1 MATYEY
7 ITSNGTIVP
16 DTASIQAD
24 VIAEYQ
30 EVYGS
35 DISTDTSTEI
45 GRQIDAETTSRISVA
60 RNNALLA
67 NQINPNQATGVFL
80 DADYALM
87 GGQRDAAEQSTVE
100 CTLTGVVGTIIP
112 AGSFV
117 QDVVTNFTWQ
127 LVDETTI
134 PSGNTIDASFRSVDF
149 GAINAAPGD
158 ITKIVSG
165 VVGWETVTNAASAVP
180 GKTEQS
186 DVSTR
191 NQRQTEIGQNSKS
204 NAFSIKAAISALEG
218 VAGVSYRENVENI
231 TQTIDGVLMVPHS
244 NYMCVDGGVDS
255 EIAEAYQIK
264 SGGSNYN
271 GSVIVPYTDPDSGQL
286 INVKFDRPTEKPMLV
301 QVTAKVGA
309 STNAVQD
316 IKDAVIAYANGE
328 VDGENGFALGEDTS
342 PFEIGSAVNVQLSD
356 VFVNKVQIATV
367 AAGAGAYST
376 DTITNEIFEKATIQE
391 SNIEVII
398 L

>member
-7 ITSNGTIVP
+7 ITINGAIIP
-16 DTASIQAD
+16 DAASIQAD

-30 EVYGS
+30 EVYGF

-87 GGQRDAAEQSTVE
+87 GGQRDAAEQSTIE
-100 CTLTGVVGTIIP
+100 CTLAGVSGTVIP

-117 QDVVTNFTWQ
+117 QDVVTNFTWE

-134 PSGNTIDASFRSVDF
+134 PVTNTISASFRSVDF
-149 GAINAAPGD
+149 GEINAQAGD

-165 VVGWETVTNAASAVP
+165 VVGWETVINAASAVA

-191 NQRQTEIGQNSKS
+191 KQRQTEIGQNSKS
-204 NAFSIKAAISALEG
+204 NAYSIIAAINSLEG
-218 VAGVSYRENVENI
+218 VAGITYRENVAD
-231 TQTIDGVLMVPHS
+231 TSQTIDNVLLLPHS
-244 NYMCVDGGVDS
+244 NYVCVDGGVDS
-255 EIAEAYQIK
+255 EIAKAYQIK

-271 GSVIVPYTDPDSGQL
+271 GSITEPYTDPDSGQV
-286 INVKFDRPTEKPMLV
+286 IGVKFDRPTEKPMLV

-316 IKDAVIAYANGE
+316 IKNAVIGYANGE
-328 VDGENGFALGEDTS
+328 VDGENGFSLGEDVS
-342 PFEIGSAVNVQLSD
+342 PFEIGSAVNVQLSN
-356 VFVNKVQIATV
+356 VFVSKVQIATV
-367 AAGAGAYST
+367 AGGVGAYST
-376 DTITNEIFEKATIQE
+376 DTIENEIFEKATIQD
-391 SNIEVII
+391 SNIEVVI

>member
-87 GGQRDAAEQSTVE
+87 GGKRDAAEQSTVE
-100 CTLTGVVGTIIP
+100 CTLTGVVGTVIP

-134 PSGNTIDASFRSVDF
+134 PTGNTIDASFRSVDF
-149 GAINAAPGD
+149 GAIDAAPGD

-165 VVGWETVTNAASAVP
+165 VVGWETVTNAASAV
-180 GKTEQS
+180 

-191 NQRQTEIGQNSKS
+191 NQRKTEIGQNSKS

-244 NYMCVDGGVDS
+244 NYVCVDGGVDS

-271 GSVIVPYTDPDSGQL
+271 GSVTEPYTDPYSGQV

-328 VDGENGFALGEDTS
+328 VDGENGFALGEDAS

-367 AAGAGAYST
+367 ADGVGAYST
-376 DTITNEIFEKATIQE
+376 DTIKNEIFEKATIE
-391 SNIEVII
+391 EANIEVII

>member
-112 AGSFV
+112 AGSYV
-117 QDVVTNFTWQ
+117 QDVNDQLWQ

-149 GAINAAPGD
+149 GEINAAPGD

-204 NAFSIKAAISALEG
+204 NAFSIIAAIRALEG
-218 VAGVSYRENVENI
+218 VAGVSYRENVEN
-231 TQTIDGVLMVPHS
+231 TSQTIDGVLMVPHS
-244 NYMCVDGGVDS
+244 NYVCVDGGVNS

-271 GSVIVPYTDPDSGQL
+271 GSVIVPYTDPDSGQV

-367 AAGAGAYST
+367 AAGDGAYST
-376 DTITNEIFEKATIQE
+376 DTINNEIFEKATIEE

>member
-1 MATYEY
+1 
-7 ITSNGTIVP
+7 
-16 DTASIQAD
+16 
-24 VIAEYQ
+24 
-30 EVYGS
+30 
-35 DISTDTSTEI
+35 
-45 GRQIDAETTSRISVA
+45 
-60 RNNALLA
+60 
-67 NQINPNQATGVFL
+67 
-80 DADYALM
+80 
-87 GGQRDAAEQSTVE
+87 
-100 CTLTGVVGTIIP
+100 
-112 AGSFV
+112 
-117 QDVVTNFTWQ
+117 
-127 LVDETTI
+127 
-134 PSGNTIDASFRSVDF
+134 
-149 GAINAAPGD
+149 
-158 ITKIVSG
+158 
-165 VVGWETVTNAASAVP
+165 VP

-186 DVSTR
+186 DISTR
-191 NQRQTEIGQNSKS
+191 KQRQFEIGQNSKS
-204 NAFSIKAAISALEG
+204 NAFSIKAAISALDG
-218 VAGVSYRENVENI
+218 VEAVSYRENVENI

-244 NYMCVDGGVDS
+244 NYVCVDGGVDS

-271 GSVIVPYTDPDSGQL
+271 GSVIEPYTNPDSGQV

-301 QVTAKVGA
+301 QVIAKVGA

-316 IKDAVIAYANGE
+316 IKDAVISYANGE

-367 AAGAGAYST
+367 AAGVGAYST

>member
-87 GGQRDAAEQSTVE
+87 GGKRDAAEQSTVE
-100 CTLTGVVGTIIP
+100 CTLTGVVGTVIP

-134 PSGNTIDASFRSVDF
+134 PTGNTIDASFRSVDF
-149 GAINAAPGD
+149 GAIDAAPGD

-165 VVGWETVTNAASAVP
+165 VVGWETAMRLLLCPVKPNNPIFQLENKDSLKLV
-180 GKTEQS
+180 KTQS
-186 DVSTR
+186 
-191 NQRQTEIGQNSKS
+191 
-204 NAFSIKAAISALEG
+204 
-218 VAGVSYRENVENI
+218 
-231 TQTIDGVLMVPHS
+231 LMHF
-244 NYMCVDGGVDS
+244 
-255 EIAEAYQIK
+255 
-264 SGGSNYN
+264 
-271 GSVIVPYTDPDSGQL
+271 L
-286 INVKFDRPTEKPMLV
+286 
-301 QVTAKVGA
+301 
-309 STNAVQD
+309 
-316 IKDAVIAYANGE
+316 
-328 VDGENGFALGEDTS
+328 
-342 PFEIGSAVNVQLSD
+342 
-356 VFVNKVQIATV
+356 
-367 AAGAGAYST
+367 
-376 DTITNEIFEKATIQE
+376 
-391 SNIEVII
+391 
-398 L
+398 